1 MVHTLGKGFN
11 RPVRPETC
19 RLPSQ
24 RSNSPEADSNTE
36 IDMEWYFAETN
47 QRLGPVED
55 AEFRSLR
62 ESGRIGP
69 DTLVWRSGMAE
80 WQPLSALEANPGAVF
95 SPEGGFCTECG
106 RAAAAG
112 ELLVFNNSR
121 VCVNCKDAFFQRLRE
136 HGISAV
142 QAERHYG
149 GFWIRFLARF
159 IDWLILAVV
168 YFPMSMAFA
177 YVTGLNNV
185 NRAAAETP
193 DLAFL
198 GRMLAGFGVLYVVEL
213 SISALYDAW
222 FISHRGGTPG
232 KLILG
237 LKVIRPTGEPVSF
250 GLAFGRYFA
259 FLLSGL
265 MLEIGCIIAG
275 FDSQKRSLHDRICDT
290 RVIYKRG

>member
-1 MVHTLGKGFN
+1 
-11 RPVRPETC
+11 
-19 RLPSQ
+19 
-24 RSNSPEADSNTE
+24 
-36 IDMEWYFAETN
+36 MEWYFAEAN

-55 AEFRSLR
+55 AEFQSLR
-62 ESGRIGP
+62 KSGRIGP

-80 WQPLSALEANPGAVF
+80 WQPLSALETNPGALF
-95 SPEGGFCTECG
+95 SSEGGFCTECG

-112 ELLVFNNSR
+112 ELLAFDNSR
-121 VCVNCKDAFFQRLRE
+121 VCVNCKDVFFQRVRE
-136 HGISAV
+136 HGISAAR
-142 QAERHYG
+142 AESHYG

-159 IDWLILAVV
+159 IDWLILAAV
-168 YFPMSMAFA
+168 YFPMGMVFA
-177 YVTGLNNV
+177 YLTGLNNV
-185 NRAAAETP
+185 NRAAVETP
-193 DLAFL
+193 DIAFL
-198 GRMLAGFGVLYVVEL
+198 GRMMAGFGVLYVVEL
-213 SISALYDAW
+213 SLSALYDAW

-237 LKVIRPTGEPVSF
+237 LKVIRSTGEPVSF
-250 GLAFGRYFA
+250 GRAFGRYFA